1 MSDEPLQEVLL
12 NIGGNTI
19 NDANKMNAHWDDS
32 NDVAEEKY
40 AGSRYVSVGGVLLKK
55 GVGEDD

>member
-1 MSDEPLQEVLL
+1 MSDEPLQEILL
-12 NIGGNTI
+12 TMGGNTI

-40 AGSRYVSVGGVLLKK
+40 VWFNIRLCWRCSSEEGCQ
-55 GVGEDD
+55 